1 MPKENILYSR
11 LMWLKPIALMLYKDK
26 FSSGFHTP
34 DIIWSIRESDI
45 SCPMSCVKTAKLSL
59 LMITMREMFED
70 LPGTYYQVWGIQKI
84 VYFIQDQCSWIQPCL
99 FWIKQIPVWISDN
112 TLNAPCHIWKKL
124 IYRYWKQIRGIKEI
138 QPNRFFAKIYNSLL
152 KYEKVY

>member
-34 DIIWSIRESDI
+34 DIILSIRESDI
-45 SCPMSCVKTAKLSL
+45 SCSMSSLKTAKLSL

-70 LPGTYYQVWGIQKI
+70 LPGTYYRSVRHPKDSIFYPRPMYLNPT
-84 VYFIQDQCSWIQPCL
+84 VFILD
-99 FWIKQIPVWISDN
+99 
-112 TLNAPCHIWKKL
+112 
-124 IYRYWKQIRGIKEI
+124 
-138 QPNRFFAKIYNSLL
+138 
-152 KYEKVY
+152 